1 MADRR
6 KTYTEEQ
13 KREALTLYET
23 HGPTAAA
30 EQTGIPKGTIAS
42 WAMREGLQT
51 DRTPK
56 TAAATEAAAVDA
68 ASIRQGVASKSISA
82 ADKAVSAILDRL
94 DTEAHEMPIKDLAT
108 VLGILTDKHAV
119 IVRMDAGTESHN
131 AVEAWLDHILGPS
144 PGRIETQERPPE
156 AATSEGLPTTD

>member
-13 KREALTLYET
+13 RREALALYET
-23 HGPTAAA
+23 EGTTAASKA
-30 EQTGIPKGTIAS
+30 TGIPKSTIDD
-42 WAMREGLQT
+42 WARQAGI
-51 DRTPK
+51 RTVRNAK
-56 TAAATEAAAVDA
+56 TGAATEAAAVDA

-94 DTEAHEMPIKDLAT
+94 DTEAHELPLKDLAT

-131 AVEAWLDHILGPS
+131 AVDAWLDHILGNDQV
-144 PGRIETQERPPE
+144 E
-156 AATSEGLPTTD
+156 

>member
-6 KTYTEEQ
+6 TYTDQE
-13 KREALTLYET
+13 KADALKLYET
-23 HGPTAAA
+23 EGPTAV
-30 EQTGIPKGTIAS
+30 EKQLGIPKNTVAG
-42 WAMREGLQT
+42 WA
-51 DRTPK
+51 K
-56 TAAATEAAAVDA
+56 TAGVRTVRSPKTEAATQAASIDA
-68 ASIRQGVASKSISA
+68 ASVRQGVASKSISA

-94 DTEAHEMPIKDLAT
+94 DTEAHELPLKDLAT

-131 AVEAWLDHILGPS
+131 AVDAWLDHILGPS